1 MNVLTAAARAIMPPR
16 VEKKPLSRA
25 EMKVFN
31 PNHRKN
37 RIVHQSAI
45 ADMSIIFLS
54 FVMNCNRDTQAWQ
67 KISYLSKIYPTPWT
81 VRI

>member
-16 VEKKPLSRA
+16 VVKKPLSRA
-25 EMKVFN
+25 GMNVFN

-45 ADMSIIFLS
+45 ADISMIFLS
-54 FVMNCNRDTQAWQ
+54 FVMNLNGFLQASYE
-67 KISYLSKIYPTPWT
+67 ISYLSKIYPTPCT

>member
-1 MNVLTAAARAIMPPR
+1 MNVVTAAARAIIPPR

-25 EMKVFN
+25 GMNVFN

-45 ADMSIIFLS
+45 ADMSIIYFS
-54 FVMNCNRDTQAWQ
+54 FVMNYNGFLQTWY
-67 KISYLSKIYPTPWT
+67 KNSYLSNIYPTP
-81 VRI
+81 